1 MHFFGL
7 IGSVF
12 FLLGLISVI
21 VLGVQKLIA
30 LSNQV
35 PMRLITDS
43 PYFYLALLC
52 IVLGT
57 LLFVTGFLAELMGRN
72 SPTRNTYLIEKEL
85 LSNDK
90 EEK

>member
-1 MHFFGL
+1 MG
-7 IGSVF
+7 IGI
-12 FLLGLISVI
+12 G
-21 VLGVQKLIA
+21 KLYC
-30 LSNQV
+30 LSKGI
-35 PMRLITDS
+35 PARLVTDS

-85 LSNDK
+85 LVLIYQCLQLL
-90 EEK
+90 